1 MEVTDLFH
9 RIQVDL
15 LLHGEQYGFVIKA
28 VTVAVLCYVGVTDL
42 RTFKIQNES
51 VLLLAA
57 LYLLYALI
65 FRSWYEVLSNVILA
79 VAVLSLL
86 LWFYTRGVLGGGDVK
101 LLPVA
106 CLWVG
111 SHCALLFSMLL
122 FVLIVFHLVI
132 VRLGWARTRIV
143 RGRHAIPYGPS
154 VVGAMIG
161 GILLGCL

>member
-9 RIQVDL
+9 RIQIDL
-15 LLHGEQYGFVIKA
+15 LLHGEQYGLVIKA
-28 VTVAVLCYVGVTDL
+28 VTVAVLCYVAFTDL

-51 VLLLAA
+51 VLLLVA

-65 FRSWYEVLSNVILA
+65 FRSWYDVLSNVILA

-86 LWFYTRGVLGGGDVK
+86 LWFYSRGVLGGGDVK
-101 LLPVA
+101 LLPVV

-111 SHCALLFSMLL
+111 SHCALLFSALL

-132 VRLGWARTRIV
+132 VKLGWVRTRIV
-143 RGRHAIPYGPS
+143 QGRHAIPYGPS
-154 VVGAMIG
+154 VAGAMIG